1 MPHCIVAAGCVCS
14 MRAHRNVKAMQAAK
28 HDGAGGG
35 AMQGGGRRHGTRRGV
50 QKKRLRPSAPRPTH
64 RPGSVGALPRLAA
77 ACAPKARP
85 AAPCHVGVV
94 GLEKGER
101 RARKGRN
108 TTACSDCSCSLPGTE
123 SRGASRQI
131 RSSILFLLRCAC
143 AAVRNFWWSCL
154 PGLICCLLPAACCP
168 FRGNGMVATAG
179 GRAAARRPTGRC
191 ICICMHACHT
201 HTRS

>member
-1 MPHCIVAAGCVCS
+1 MPPSVADDFIGALVKYLRTALPEIKPKPTGNDHAIGSDSSSSRTYVEATISAG
-14 MRAHRNVKAMQAAK
+14 
-28 HDGAGGG
+28 
-35 AMQGGGRRHGTRRGV
+35 
-50 QKKRLRPSAPRPTH
+50 RPTH